1 MTRDEVLR
9 IVREAQ
15 GRGERPNLRGANLSE
30 ANLHGANLRGA
41 NLSEANLHGANL
53 SGANLR
59 WANLHGANLSG
70 ANLRWANLIWANL
83 YGANLYGA
91 NLCGA
96 DLRGANLSEANLIW
110 ANLCGADLR
119 GANLSEANLSEAN
132 LRGANLSEANL
143 IWANLIWANLNGARG
158 EVLAIDGLPSGPVR
172 LIPTL
177 DGWSLRI
184 GCWGDG
190 TATYGPAALRDLI
203 AGTDWPEA
211 EGDEQDRRRPGLAA
225 VADLCDAHAAA
236 NPDLIANLAKRWG
249 TDKAVLS

>member
-15 GRGERPNLRGANLSE
+15 GRGERPNLRGADLT
-30 ANLHGANLRGA
+30 GADLTGA
-41 NLSEANLHGANL
+41 DLT
-53 SGANLR
+53 R
-59 WANLHGANLSG
+59 
-70 ANLRWANLIWANL
+70 
-83 YGANLYGA
+83 
-91 NLCGA
+91 A
-96 DLRGANLSEANLIW
+96 DLRGANLSEANLNGADLTRADLSGANLRWADLRW
-110 ANLCGADLR
+110 ANLYG
-119 GANLSEANLSEAN
+119 AN
-132 LRGANLSEANL
+132 LRGADLR
-143 IWANLIWANLNGARG
+143 WANLNGANLYGARG

-211 EGDEQDRRRPGLAA
+211 EGEEQDRRRPGLAA

-236 NPDLIANLAKRWG
+236 NPDLIADLAKRWG
-249 TDKAVLS
+249 TDKAVSA

>member
-15 GRGERPNLRGANLSE
+15 GRGERPNLLGANLSE
-30 ANLHGANLRGA
+30 ANL
-41 NLSEANLHGANL
+41 
-53 SGANLR
+53 R
-59 WANLHGANLSG
+59 WANLNG

-83 YGANLYGA
+83 YGANLCGA
-91 NLCGA
+91 DLCGADLSEA
-96 DLRGANLSEANLIW
+96 DLRGANLSEANL
-110 ANLCGADLR
+110 N
-119 GANLSEANLSEAN
+119 GANLY
-132 LRGANLSEANL
+132 
-143 IWANLIWANLNGARG
+143 GARG

-211 EGDEQDRRRPGLAA
+211 EGDGQDQRRPGLAA

-236 NPDLIANLAKRWG
+236 NPDLIADLAKRWG
-249 TDKAVLS
+249 TGKAVPA

>member
-30 ANLHGANLRGA
+30 ANLNGANL
-41 NLSEANLHGANL
+41 N
-53 SGANLR
+53 
-59 WANLHGANLSG
+59 G

-83 YGANLYGA
+83 YGANL
-91 NLCGA
+91 CGA
-96 DLRGANLSEANLIW
+96 DLCGAN
-110 ANLCGADLR
+110 G
-119 GANLSEANLSEAN
+119 G
-132 LRGANLSEANL
+132 
-143 IWANLIWANLNGARG
+143 
-158 EVLAIDGLPSGPVR
+158 VLAIDNLPSGSVR
-172 LIPTL
+172 LTPTPG
-177 DGWSLRI
+177 GWALRV

-211 EGDEQDRRRPGLAA
+211 KGDEQDRRRPGLAA

-249 TDKAVLS
+249 TDKAVSA

>member
-15 GRGERPNLRGANLSE
+15 GRGERPNLRGADLTGADLTRSALTGADLRW
-30 ANLHGANLRGA
+30 ANLTRADLTGADLTRADLSGANLRGA
-41 NLSEANLHGANL
+41 D
-53 SGANLR
+53 LR
-59 WANLHGANLSG
+59 
-70 ANLRWANLIWANL
+70 WANL
-83 YGANLYGA
+83 YGANLR
-91 NLCGA
+91 GA
-96 DLRGANLSEANLIW
+96 DLR
-110 ANLCGADLR
+110 
-119 GANLSEANLSEAN
+119 
-132 LRGANLSEANL
+132 
-143 IWANLIWANLNGARG
+143 WANLNGANLYGARG

-211 EGDEQDRRRPGLAA
+211 EGEEQDRRRPGLAA

-236 NPDLIANLAKRWG
+236 NPDLIADLAKRWG
-249 TDKAVLS
+249 TDKAVSA